1 MMIGTINEGK
11 QDFKMIGYLDSRD
24 DLVITAKGSLV
35 ARLYPSTDW
44 PESIDITN
52 IPHQMSM
59 IINNNHHIGFTDDES
74 SSDFEQRKDIAFN
87 YLKNK
92 WFITTPSFTYSDLGN
107 RLFLNAFD
115 VEALPQ
121 NPGTKASQV
130 WFTRIP
136 QFSVVNEYN
145 RPNNQYQFEDALLKG
160 KIIGDVV
167 PWPTDASEAPRNI
180 IWRKNDV
187 EMFFYVGI
195 EKQEKTTRGFAY
207 FPKDGEKIRR
217 VAITVDDTDWLSSL
231 LTLRGEDVTYVPQD
245 IVQKYEKRA
254 TAFQP
259 QQVVSAET
267 NIVHKH
273 SDNLATNEKNVIETE
288 ITKSS
293 GASTIPIVN
302 SNLNTSKQARFIQRF
317 IRQTVQMGLHYNVKD
332 LITFHTA
339 MESNGLVILSG
350 LSGTGKSKLVSAY
363 AIALGIADQK
373 TSSDRLCFVPVR
385 PFWADDSDLLGYVDT
400 VNSVYRPGDSG
411 LVDTLLSAEKDPN
424 NLYIIIFDEM
434 NLARVE
440 HYFSQFLS
448 VLELSSDSRYI
459 QLYNKQLGNRLY
471 NQKKYPFRIKV
482 GSNVLFVGTVNTD
495 ESTFQF
501 SDKVLDRSNVISLHI
516 VPFNQD
522 FSSIQAP
529 ESEESMDTMKMSS
542 EDYFNLI
549 DKNNTEPLTSEE
561 RSLLWDIHS
570 ALNSKDRNL
579 GIGWRIVQQIESFLI
594 SLPNIE
600 NGVSRGEAFDLQ
612 LVQRVL
618 TKVRGSEEL
627 LRDLVGNEDDEGIL
641 IQIFDKY
648 IETSKF
654 TESRQ
659 VIQQKARELKLY
671 GFTM

>member
-11 QDFKMIGYLDSRD
+11 QDFKMIGYLASRD

-92 WFITTPSFTYSDLGN
+92 WFITTPSFTYSDSGN

-115 VEALPQ
+115 VETLPQ

-217 VAITVDDTDWLSSL
+217 VAITVDDADWLSSL

-259 QQVVSAET
+259 QQVVSTET

-302 SNLNTSKQARFIQRF
+302 SNLNTSKQAKFIQRF

-424 NLYIIIFDEM
+424 NLYIIVFDEM

-522 FSSIQAP
+522 FSSVQAP

-648 IETSKF
+648 IGISKF

>member
-1 MMIGTINEGK
+1 MIGTINEGK

-424 NLYIIIFDEM
+424 NLYIIVFDEM

>member
-1 MMIGTINEGK
+1 MIGTINEGK

-115 VEALPQ
+115 VETLPQ

-217 VAITVDDTDWLSSL
+217 VAITVDDADWLSSL

-259 QQVVSAET
+259 QQVVSTET

-424 NLYIIIFDEM
+424 NLYIIVFDEM

-522 FSSIQAP
+522 FSSVQAP

-648 IETSKF
+648 IGISKF

>member
-115 VEALPQ
+115 VETLPQ

-259 QQVVSAET
+259 QQVVSTET

-424 NLYIIIFDEM
+424 NLYIIVFDEM

-522 FSSIQAP
+522 FSSVQAP